1 MNVGVERGFVGLA
14 VAVLVGSLLAV
25 GAAPG
30 GASPGAATSRGL
42 AFDPGV
48 PDEYA
53 FDPQTRDGVATVDG
67 REFDSLQAAV
77 EAADP
82 ADTVVLRGR
91 FDERVVVDT
100 PNVTLRSAP
109 GTMAVVDGGGEGDT
123 LTLNGENVTVRR
135 VWVRNSGFDASGNDA
150 GVWVNGTGARIVDSR
165 VTEVTFG
172 IWVDGVDGVL
182 VRNNTVVGR
191 EEVTPLSY
199 RGNGI
204 QLWKT
209 EASRVVGN
217 RITDVRDGVYYSW
230 AHGVVARNNTMW
242 DLRYGVHY
250 MYSDDCRLVDNLAFD
265 NDVGYALMV
274 SKRLELAGNVAVN
287 NTGTSGHGILV
298 KDIDD
303 TVIRNNSLVANDKG
317 IYVYNS
323 LNNTI
328 AGNLV
333 LENRVGVQ
341 LTAGSVD
348 ERVHGNSFVHNDR
361 AVLAV
366 TSQQVAWNAS
376 ERGNYWSGARV
387 ADLDRDGV
395 SEVRHRPAGL
405 VEHLVHEHP
414 QAAVFAESPAFDAIR
429 LAGSAFPVVDSP
441 GVVDHH
447 PLAEPPHE
455 DWRRYYVRDRRD

>member
-1 MNVGVERGFVGLA
+1 MRVGVERGFAGLA
-14 VAVLVGSLLAV
+14 VAVLVASLLAV

-30 GASPGAATSRGL
+30 GASAGTGTSHGL
-42 AFDPGV
+42 AFDPNV

-53 FDPQTRDGVATVDG
+53 FDVPTRDGVATVDD

-77 EAADP
+77 VAAEP
-82 ADTVVLRGR
+82 GDTVVLSGR
-91 FDERVVVDT
+91 FDERVTVNTSDL
-100 PNVTLRSAP
+100 TLLSAS
-109 GTMAVVDGGGEGDT
+109 GRMAVVEGGGEGDT

-135 VWVRNSGFDASGNDA
+135 VWVRNSGRDASGNDA
-150 GVWVNGTGARIVDSR
+150 GVWVNGTGARVVDSR
-165 VTEVTFG
+165 VTEITFG
-172 IWVDGVDGVL
+172 IWVDGVDDVL
-182 VRNNTVVGR
+182 VRNTTVVGR

-209 EASRVVGN
+209 EGSRVFGN
-217 RITDVRDGVYYSW
+217 RITDVRDGIYYSW
-230 AHGVVARNNTMW
+230 AHGVVTGNNTMW
-242 DLRYGVHY
+242 DLRYGVHF
-250 MYSDDCRLVDNLAFD
+250 MYSDDCRLADNVAFD
-265 NDVGYALMV
+265 SDVGYALMV
-274 SKRLELAGNVAVN
+274 SKRLELVDNVAIN

-303 TVIRNNSLVANDKG
+303 TTMRNNSLVANDKG
-317 IYVYNS
+317 LYVYNS
-323 LNNTI
+323 LNNSM

-341 LTAGSVD
+341 LTAGSTE
-348 ERVHGNSFVHNDR
+348 ERVHGNSFLHNDR

-376 ERGNYWSGARV
+376 ERGNYWSDARV
-387 ADLDRDGV
+387 VDPNRDGV

-405 VEHLVHEHP
+405 VQHLVHEHP
-414 QAAVFAESPAFDAIR
+414 QAAVFAESPAFDSIR
-429 LAGSAFPVVDSP
+429 LAESAFPVVDSP

-447 PLAEPPHE
+447 PLAEPPHD
-455 DWRRYYVRDRRD
+455 DWRRYYARD

>member
-1 MNVGVERGFVGLA
+1 MRVGVERGFAGLA
-14 VAVLVGSLLAV
+14 VAVLLGSLLAV

-30 GASPGAATSRGL
+30 GAATSQGI
-42 AFDPGV
+42 AFDPDV
-48 PDEYA
+48 PEEYT
-53 FDPQTRDGVATVDG
+53 FDPPTRDGVATVDD

-77 EAADP
+77 AAADP
-82 ADTVVLRGR
+82 GDTVVLRGR

-100 PNVTLRSAP
+100 PDVTLTSAH

-123 LTLNGENVTVRR
+123 LTVDADNVTIRR
-135 VWVRNSGFDASGNDA
+135 VWVRNSGLDASGNDA
-150 GVWVNGTGARIVDSR
+150 GVWVNGTGTRIVDSR

-172 IWVDGVDGVL
+172 VWVDGVDGVV

-209 EASRVVGN
+209 EGSRVSGN
-217 RITDVRDGVYYSW
+217 RITDVRDGIYYSW

-250 MYSDDCRLVDNLAFD
+250 MYSDDCRLADNLAFD

-274 SKRLELAGNVAVN
+274 SKRLSLTGNVAVN
-287 NTGTSGHGILV
+287 NSGTSGHGILV

-303 TVIRNNSLVANDKG
+303 TTIRNNSLVANDRG

-323 LNNTI
+323 LNNTV

-333 LENRVGVQ
+333 LENGVGVQ
-341 LTAGSVD
+341 LTAGSV
-348 ERVHGNSFVHNDR
+348 EEQVHGNSFVHNDR

-387 ADLDRDGV
+387 VDRDRDGV

-414 QAAVFAESPAFDAIR
+414 QAAVFADSPAFDSIR
-429 LAGSAFPVVDSP
+429 LAESAFPVVDSP

-447 PLAEPPHE
+447 PLAEPPHD
-455 DWRRYYVRDRRD
+455 DWRRYYARD